1 MSFDW
6 LFLKQV
12 KIPLRNSDA
21 FTNAKGQRTLSYAS
35 RWTPC
40 SFVNGRQGVIIG
52 KMKYIV
58 NERIHCTIKKM
69 CETIEKA
76 YKLNS
81 EDLAVLKTNQKHLEK
96 AYCKGAIPHLTN
108 IKTIVKKC
116 IAVPSNVLLE
126 EDKCQRIQY
135 NDTEFKNINQKLED
149 LQQRAKRATILNS
162 ILKEELQFLEEFP
175 VTEENIN
182 KMCYVTENIVQ
193 NPDVI
198 EKMYQLVEDYN
209 QFSTSLKTTSI
220 TTKMKYNTVD
230 NLKCKEFDVNNL

>member
-1 MSFDW
+1 MLFDW

-135 NDTEFKNINQKLED
+135 NDTEFKNSKSKI
-149 LQQRAKRATILNS
+149 RR
-162 ILKEELQFLEEFP
+162 F
-175 VTEENIN
+175 
-182 KMCYVTENIVQ
+182 
-193 NPDVI
+193 
-198 EKMYQLVEDYN
+198 
-209 QFSTSLKTTSI
+209 
-220 TTKMKYNTVD
+220 TTKSKKSYYFKFNIERRIAIFRTISSH
-230 NLKCKEFDVNNL
+230 

>member
-1 MSFDW
+1 M
-6 LFLKQV
+6 
-12 KIPLRNSDA
+12 N
-21 FTNAKGQRTLSYAS
+21 
-35 RWTPC
+35 
-40 SFVNGRQGVIIG
+40 II
-52 KMKYIV
+52 
-58 NERIHCTIKKM
+58 
-69 CETIEKA
+69 
-76 YKLNS
+76 
-81 EDLAVLKTNQKHLEK
+81 Q
-96 AYCKGAIPHLTN
+96 
-108 IKTIVKKC
+108 
-116 IAVPSNVLLE
+116 
-126 EDKCQRIQY
+126 
-135 NDTEFKNINQKLED
+135 
-149 LQQRAKRATILNS
+149 ATILNS